1 MPQLVVPAQAV
12 GNQLIV
18 AAPLN
23 QPALVKDEDI
33 AAKPAGGK
41 AVGNVNGCFVPDNL
55 IEMGIDLKLGK
66 GVQGLSLI
74 HILDLWNRAC
84 AGPAVRIQVSDV
96 KTRRQLAA
104 LGIAR
109 APAEPSVLLRAFSQD
124 R

>member
-1 MPQLVVPAQAV
+1 MPFFRPPYRNTGPVRATARSTGFEAV

-33 AAKPAGGK
+33 ATKPAGGK

-66 GVQGLSLI
+66 VP
-74 HILDLWNRAC
+74 RA
-84 AGPAVRIQVSDV
+84 AVGSSRMMN
-96 KTRRQLAA
+96 
-104 LGIAR
+104 G
-109 APAEPSVLLRAFSQD
+109 AFL
-124 R
+124 

>member
-1 MPQLVVPAQAV
+1 M
-12 GNQLIV
+12 

-66 GVQGLSLI
+66 GVQGGGGLI
-74 HILDLWNRAC
+74 QNDER
-84 AGPAVRIQVSDV
+84 RIFV
-96 KTRRQLAA
+96 KRPGKGDFLCLAA
-104 LGIAR
+104 GNFH
-109 APAEPSVLLRAFSQD
+109 SVLLKILVKYRVQPLGHPVHPIL
-124 R
+124 